1 MNIFEKIRLRRLD
14 KARDQDAAR
23 LDDQLR
29 AEEERHVAEAEMA
42 KLAEGRGDEWLANN
56 DPSAALPF
64 EEPTQTEEEFLADE
78 AERRVPDEAV
88 RPYIRNPG
96 RDEPEQQY
104 CDDFDD
110 DYDLRMD
117 AEREREER
125 EGAPKKAQQPA
136 PEPEQDDELEM

>member
-1 MNIFEKIRLRRLD
+1 MNIFEKIRLRRLNI
-14 KARDQDAAR
+14 
-23 LDDQLR
+23 R

-42 KLAEGRGDEWLANN
+42 KWAEGRGDDWLANN

-78 AERRVPDEAV
+78 AERRVPDEVASQDA
-88 RPYIRNPG
+88 G
-96 RDEPEQQY
+96 KAEEDKEY

-110 DYDLRMD
+110 DYDFRMD
-117 AEREREER
+117 AEREAREAR
-125 EGAPKKAQQPA
+125 GPGQKPTPA